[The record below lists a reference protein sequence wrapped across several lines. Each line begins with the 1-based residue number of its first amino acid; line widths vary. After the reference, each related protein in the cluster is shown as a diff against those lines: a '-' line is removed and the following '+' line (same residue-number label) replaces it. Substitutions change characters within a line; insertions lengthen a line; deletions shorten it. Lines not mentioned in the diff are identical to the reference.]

1 MILGIEKELS
11 IFIQAIL
18 AGNIT
23 YFVYT
28 MLRVFRRILKHN
40 LFWISLEDILY
51 WIGTGLYLFICAYQS
66 SNGSIRWYFVLGVL
80 VGGIL
85 THRIICKIPKKNIDK
100 SKKRE

>member
-80 VGGIL
+80 LGGTI
-85 THRIICKIPKKNIDK
+85 THSVVSTITKKSIEK
-100 SKKRE
+100 RKKQ